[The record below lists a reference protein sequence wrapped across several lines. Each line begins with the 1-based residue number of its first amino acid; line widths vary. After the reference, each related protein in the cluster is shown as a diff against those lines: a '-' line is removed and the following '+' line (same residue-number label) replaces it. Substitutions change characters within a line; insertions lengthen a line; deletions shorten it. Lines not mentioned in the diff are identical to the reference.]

1 MRQIFAK
8 RIQRKYFAK
17 QAGLILQNDIRGE
30 NFETPETPE
39 TPEFPKVPEIPEI
52 LETEAVREAAAFFSP
67 ARKTDAFKTASGE
80 SVSADMTDISDIS
93 ASEATSRPKI
103 RGRHKISSKQ
113 SFLNNITAFVICAVT
128 GWIFAL
134 NVVSNGSITVAADTE
149 NLLSA
154 RQKTVDSLNSDVKN
168 LSGQIEELSRTAG
181 MSVSETTQN
190 SGADSG
196 KTYISA
202 VTGSGITVTLNDSPL
217 WSQRIGSS
225 DSLTNVND
233 YVVHQQDVE
242 AVMNALWKGG
252 AEAMMIQDQRVFST
266 TAVRC
271 VGTVLLVE
279 GKQYAPPYAIKAIGP
294 QDGMLRA
301 LFESKSVQTYLEYVR
316 AEGLGFQFS
325 REESMTFPETV
336 PMLQSMKYAKI
347 KE

>member
-196 KTYISA
+196 NK
-202 VTGSGITVTLNDSPL
+202 
-217 WSQRIGSS
+217 
-225 DSLTNVND
+225 
-233 YVVHQQDVE
+233 
-242 AVMNALWKGG
+242 
-252 AEAMMIQDQRVFST
+252 
-266 TAVRC
+266 AVR
-271 VGTVLLVE
+271 
-279 GKQYAPPYAIKAIGP
+279 
-294 QDGMLRA
+294 
-301 LFESKSVQTYLEYVR
+301 
-316 AEGLGFQFS
+316 
-325 REESMTFPETV
+325 
-336 PMLQSMKYAKI
+336 
-347 KE
+347 

>member
-1 MRQIFAK
+1 M
-8 RIQRKYFAK
+8 
-17 QAGLILQNDIRGE
+17 QNDIRGE
-30 NFETPETPE
+30 NFETPET
-39 TPEFPKVPEIPEI
+39 PEI

-301 LFESKSVQTYLEYVR
+301 LFESKAVQTYLEYAR

>member
-1 MRQIFAK
+1 M
-8 RIQRKYFAK
+8 
-17 QAGLILQNDIRGE
+17 QNDIRGE
-30 NFETPETPE
+30 NFETPETLE

-103 RGRHKISSKQ
+103 RGRHKISS
-113 SFLNNITAFVICAVT
+113 VICAVT

-154 RQKTVDSLNSDVKN
+154 RQKTVDNLNSDVKN

-301 LFESKSVQTYLEYVR
+301 LFESKAVQTYLEYVR